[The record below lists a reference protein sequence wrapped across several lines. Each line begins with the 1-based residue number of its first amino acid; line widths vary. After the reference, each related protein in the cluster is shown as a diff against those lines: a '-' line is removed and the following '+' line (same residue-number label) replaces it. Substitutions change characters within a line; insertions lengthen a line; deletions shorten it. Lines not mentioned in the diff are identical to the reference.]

1 MFRQDATAIYA
12 VTDFWEPFLKYLQS
26 GRQDA
31 WTLARADELQRGKNV
46 VDAAGQ
52 TLDTLQHFI
61 FSSLPSGDQ
70 ISNHVLTKLHH
81 HEGKADVVHYLKNS
95 GSKRLADI
103 TTVFW
108 CGYYM
113 ENFARYDLN
122 PYIRP
127 RKDGSGDLY
136 ITTRAAPSTPFGFLA
151 TRKDV
156 GLFVASM
163 LQRTPQGVYGPP
175 VVADSTTLT
184 FEGVCEALGKV
195 VGRKIVYRQAALG
208 EMGTHY
214 PVFGGEFDQLY
225 ELFNNYGFSGGQ
237 KTLGREE
244 LGLSKVTTS
253 FETFVSEQNW
263 DGFVVESEK

>member
-1 MFRQDATAIYA
+1 
-12 VTDFWEPFLKYLQS
+12 VPFSHLGHSYQPS
-26 GRQDA
+26 D
-31 WTLARADELQRGKNV
+31 
-46 VDAAGQ
+46 
-52 TLDTLQHFI
+52 I
-61 FSSLPSGDQ
+61 SSQ
-70 ISNHVLTKLHH
+70 
-81 HEGKADVVHYLKNS
+81 
-95 GSKRLADI
+95 
-103 TTVFW
+103 
-108 CGYYM
+108 
-113 ENFARYDLN
+113 
-122 PYIRP
+122 
-127 RKDGSGDLY
+127 DGSGDLY

-244 LGLSKVTTS
+244 VPINRFAYRFSSADLTLLAWAIEGHDIFRNLRL
-253 FETFVSEQNW
+253 
-263 DGFVVESEK
+263 